1 LFPSTPGIY
10 TIKFIVTDGTNS
22 DEAVTKQV
30 TVIAPTMT
38 GSIKAYSVDVG
49 QKTGYEISFTTT
61 VEVPESTVP
70 SSLSTYWGTID
81 VFFPTVNSAL

>member
-1 LFPSTPGIY
+1 
-10 TIKFIVTDGTNS
+10 
-22 DEAVTKQV
+22 
-30 TVIAPTMT
+30 MT
-38 GSIKAYSVDVG
+38 GSIKAFSVDVE

-61 VEVPESTVP
+61 VDVPLSEVP